1 MLKLLK
7 LEDILSS
14 NYIKL
19 YKETEHFYD
28 KNTPNT
34 YHLENSV
41 YNHISMVLDVC
52 HKTFSND
59 KDFKLLQIAC
69 ALHDIGKCFTRSVDD
84 EKKRVYFKN
93 HEQAGFYHTIE
104 VLSKIDKKFDLD
116 NNDKTK
122 ILKGVLFHDIYKYD
136 LETLI
141 KMFDY
146 ETLQFLAKVSFC
158 DCNGRI
164 TESPKDILLHKSIF
178 DLKPYSF
185 EIKES
190 HSTLIIPIGIPNSGK
205 STYFKS
211 LKDFDL
217 VSRDLYIVKNQ
228 KENESYSECF
238 KRLSEREHK
247 IIDNEVVKDF
257 NGLVKKQKNIFI
269 DKTNTSKK
277 SRKFYLDGAKGYHK
291 KAVIFCVPFS
301 EILKR
306 EQERAKTGKEISI
319 EIYDRFIQ
327 SLNIPTYLDFDEIE
341 YIW

>member
-1 MLKLLK
+1 MLKIK
-7 LEDILSS
+7 DILSY

-41 YNHISMVLDVC
+41 YNHTKMVLDVC
-52 HKTFSND
+52 QKTFNND
-59 KDFKLLQIAC
+59 KDFKLIQIAC
-69 ALHDIGKCFTRSVDD
+69 ILHDMGKCFVRSVDD
-84 EKKRVYFKN
+84 EKKKVYFRN
-93 HEQAGFYHTIE
+93 HEQAGFYHVIE
-104 VLSKIDKKFDLD
+104 ILSKIDKKFDLD

-136 LETLI
+136 LESLV

-164 TESPKDILLHKSIF
+164 TESEKDTNLHKLIF

-185 EIKES
+185 EIKIS
-190 HSTLIIPIGIPNSGK
+190 QPTLIIPIGIPNSGK
-205 STYFKS
+205 STYFNT
-211 LKDFDL
+211 LKDFCS
-217 VSRDLYIVKNQ
+217 VSRDYFIEKARKNG
-228 KENESYSECF
+228 ESYSECF

-257 NGLVKKQKNIFI
+257 NDLVRKQKNIFI

-277 SRKFYLDGAKGYHK
+277 GRKFYLNGAKGYHK

-319 EIYDRFIQ
+319 EIYDRFMN
-327 SLNIPTYLDFDEIE
+327 SLNIPTYEDFDEIE
-341 YIW
+341 YVW